1 MIINLNLPT
10 KYYIVCGK
18 TDMRK
23 GIDTLASYIQTE
35 FDMDPFNQALFFFCG
50 NGQDRFKL
58 LYWDGEGFWLMYKR
72 FENGKLNWPRK
83 EHVLREMTFEQVEWL
98 LQGFSI
104 DRPIQQAKQRVI
116 F

>member
-1 MIINLNLPT
+1 MIFAFSGRLLRIYWTKVPHHWTKLVAVLN
-10 KYYIVCGK
+10 
-18 TDMRK
+18 
-23 GIDTLASYIQTE
+23 S
-35 FDMDPFNQALFFFCG
+35 
-50 NGQDRFKL
+50 QDRFKL

-98 LQGFSI
+98 LKGFSI
-104 DRPIQQAKQRVI
+104 DLPIQQAKQRVI